1 MLRHAFTL
9 MEALRLYMSHTGRL
23 RGGRTTKQVPEGFRR
38 ATHRRGPSRAWSRRG
53 IDRVGGEKMKLA
65 LRFLS
70 DESGAT
76 AIEYGLLAA
85 LISVV
90 IIGAVKV
97 AGTNL
102 NTSFTTISTNL
113 S

>member
-1 MLRHAFTL
+1 MNMNHVSL
-9 MEALRLYMSHTGRL
+9 
-23 RGGRTTKQVPEGFRR
+23 V
-38 ATHRRGPSRAWSRRG
+38 
-53 IDRVGGEKMKLA
+53 V
-65 LRFLS
+65 RFLS

-85 LISVV
+85 LIAVV

-97 AGTNL
+97 VGTKL
-102 NTSFTTISTNL
+102 NDSFNSVAANL